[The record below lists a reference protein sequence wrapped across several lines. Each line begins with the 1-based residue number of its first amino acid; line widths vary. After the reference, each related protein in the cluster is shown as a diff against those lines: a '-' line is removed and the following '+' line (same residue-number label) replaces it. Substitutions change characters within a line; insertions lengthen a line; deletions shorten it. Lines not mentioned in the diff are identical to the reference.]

1 MTTEEHNEQLV
12 LLVSE
17 ADAVI
22 AGYNTAI
29 GKAKT
34 EAVKQLLTE
43 QKDMATQDFR
53 QDLEALR
60 NEFRGVSHDSGI
72 AGGIGSIGTVGTSDG

>member
-1 MTTEEHNEQLV
+1 MTTEEHNERMA
-12 LLVSE
+12 LLVAE

-22 AGYNTAI
+22 AGYNVAI

-43 QKDMATQDFR
+43 QKDRATQDFR
-53 QDLEALR
+53 QDLDILHR
-60 NEFRGVSHDSGI
+60 EFRGIPHDGDSE
-72 AGGIGSIGTVGTSDG
+72 